1 MLCFF
6 FLPGSVRASLP
17 SFQTIKCQAV
27 GALSWNLV
35 QRSPAELSL
44 FMACISMM
52 ALLWP
57 LKEVHL
63 SLIPYRGICKAHLLE
78 ISWRLWPR
86 RRYWTEGNAKWEIQ
100 LWKHAVTTSLAS
112 GKTQVKF
119 LSLFIPYALTE
130 IRCCAALA
138 WLGKVT
144 TMIRLQRLKTQ
155 LWQKHGPS
163 RVPKEIIFFS
173 NETGKYGEMT
183 TNIDHW

>member
-1 MLCFF
+1 
-6 FLPGSVRASLP
+6 
-17 SFQTIKCQAV
+17 
-27 GALSWNLV
+27 
-35 QRSPAELSL
+35 
-44 FMACISMM
+44 MACISMM

-63 SLIPYRGICKAHLLE
+63 SLIPYREICKAHLLE

-100 LWKHAVTTSLAS
+100 LWKHAVTTSLVS

-183 TNIDHW
+183 TNIDHWQAWYETIFWSKYEEALVLQWSKWLWRDIAVGPSFKCL